1 MISVL
6 ILTRDEAQTLPDC
19 LASVAWSNDV
29 HVLDSLSTDGTQQI
43 AKDAGAR
50 VTERAFDGY
59 ATQRNAGLA
68 LSFRHEWVLIL
79 DADERP
85 TPELSAEM
93 QAAVLTA
100 PDTLSAFRVQRRDF
114 LWGTWLR
121 HAQLTP
127 TYIRLVRRG
136 RVRYIREI
144 NEVLQVDG
152 PVSDL
157 SAPLNHFPFLKGMSW
172 WLQRHNRYST
182 AEAELLANGTAV
194 ANASWRQALQGKSLQ
209 DRRAAQK
216 AIFYKLPGRPLIKW
230 LYMMFVRGA
239 VLDGSA
245 GWTYATLQAFYEY
258 MIEVKRREIQL
269 RQTAGRDLL

>member
-6 ILTRDEAQTLPDC
+6 ILTRDEAEALPDC
-19 LASVAWSNDV
+19 LASVAWSDDV
-29 HVLDSLSTDGTQQI
+29 HVLDSHSTDSTQQI
-43 AKDAGAR
+43 AHDAGAH
-50 VTERAFDGY
+50 VTERTFDGY
-59 ATQRNAGLA
+59 ATQRNAGLD
-68 LSFRHEWVLIL
+68 LPFRHDWVLIL

-85 TPELSAEM
+85 SPELATEM
-93 QAAVLTA
+93 QAAVRTA
-100 PDTLSAFRVQRRDF
+100 PETLSAFRVQRRDY
-114 LWGTWLR
+114 LWGSWLK

-127 TYIRLVRRG
+127 TYIRLVRRS
-136 RVRYIREI
+136 RARYTREI
-144 NEVLQVDG
+144 NEILQVDG

-157 SAPLNHFPFLKGMSW
+157 RAPLEHFPFLKGMSW
-172 WLQRHNRYST
+172 WLDRHNRYST
-182 AEAELLANGTAV
+182 AEAQLLADGSATV
-194 ANASWRQALQGKSLQ
+194 NASWRQALRGKSLQ

-258 MIEVKRREIQL
+258 MIEVKRREL
-269 RQTAGRDLL
+269 EVRRRSRAANL